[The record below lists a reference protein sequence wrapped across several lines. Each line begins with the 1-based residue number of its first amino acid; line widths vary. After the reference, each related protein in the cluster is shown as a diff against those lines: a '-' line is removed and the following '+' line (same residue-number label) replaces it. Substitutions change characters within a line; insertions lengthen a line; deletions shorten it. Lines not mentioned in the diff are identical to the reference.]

1 MLHTFITENQSKVRR
16 QQEDELREA
25 GLDEGLLSFSLSSS
39 RLHGESL
46 EVQQISVTN
55 NIAPS

>member
-25 GLDEGLLSFSLSSS
+25 EARIFGGEGG
-39 RLHGESL
+39 RLRRGCPASIPPQFL
-46 EVQQISVTN
+46 FI
-55 NIAPS
+55 